1 MTEQNMPSSDESATP
16 VDPSVLAAVR
26 QAIKEEKSDKKKKE
40 LKQLLIDLKD
50 GSVTVT
56 KAITVLSLRGIE
68 FSWSRAIVPVFSGG
82 FNFVTSAWKI
92 AVKKNAKNKDK

>member
-16 VDPSVLAAVR
+16 VDPTVLAAVR

-56 KAITVLSLRGIE
+56 TAIAVLSFRGIE
-68 FSWSRAIVPVFSGG
+68 LSWSKAAKPLMSGAL
-82 FNFVTSAWKI
+82 NFVTSAWKI
-92 AVKKNAKNKDK
+92 AKEKNTKNEDK